1 MKKLLPL
8 IPLLLLAACSW
19 NRREAALTSEPSIER
34 AFDLLLAS
42 GEGRPLVKF
51 LRKRPVRFEY
61 SNTPGLCH
69 KFSLKTGKIY
79 LPPEYKA
86 SDKVLALAVARAARI
101 YQLFASTGLEELIS
115 EEEEIASLLQA
126 RLAVELRLAPEDFAR
141 VKAAGDPVRTSFCS
155 YILGGTRYAM
165 EQARKQ
171 ALGADSD
178 CQRPLDT
185 VQNQRVWLEKIRKAV
200 NENNFYELLHD
211 RDQLKVKRGVMT
223 MSQAMKN
230 DARVRAL
237 PSYEVYRYQRTF
249 YDQQS
254 DVVDKLE
261 KARASELRRDSAWR
275 EARAAELE
283 QIREEFSDCELP
295 VD

>member
-1 MKKLLPL
+1 MKKLLL
-8 IPLLLLAACSW
+8 LAPLLLAAACSW
-19 NRREAALTSEPSIER
+19 NRREPVLTSEPSIER
-34 AFDLLLAS
+34 AFDLLSTAR
-42 GEGRPLVKF
+42 EGRPLVKF

-69 KFSLKTGKIY
+69 KFSLRTGKIF

-101 YQLFASTGLEELIS
+101 YQLYSRTGLEEVIS
-115 EEEEIASLLQA
+115 EEEEISALLQA

-141 VKAAGDPVRTSFCS
+141 VKAAGDPVKTSFCS

-185 VQNQRVWLEKIRKAV
+185 LQNQRVWLEKIRKAV
-200 NENNFYELLHD
+200 NENNFYQLLHD
-211 RDQLKVKRGVMT
+211 RDQLRVKRGVLT
-223 MSQAMKN
+223 MSEAMKN

-237 PSYEVYRYQRTF
+237 PAYEVYRYQRTF
-249 YDQQS
+249 YDKQS
-254 DVVDKLE
+254 DIVDKLE
-261 KARASELRRDSAWR
+261 KARAAELREDAGWR
-275 EARAAELE
+275 AARQAELE
-283 QIREEFSDCELP
+283 QIREEFSDCDLP